1 MSALL
6 AGGTA
11 DKDVTDLYSATN
23 LLGRARALAPKLRER
38 SYATNKA
45 GQIPSETIEDFWDFK
60 LNYLLRPKKFG
71 GPAMRP
77 DEAFAAGFELGRGDG
92 SAAWVW
98 SVMLIHDLFVAH
110 FPEEFQQ
117 EYWGKDR
124 TLSASSFLPHGKPTP
139 ASGGVRVSGKW
150 SFCSGVDNADWL
162 FLGVFF
168 GPPSG
173 DAPMPDIR
181 YIMVPK
187 GDYEILDDWEVM
199 GLRGTGSKSVVIDD
213 KFVPDHRIVSHK
225 EMSDATSPGSRLHAD
240 PVYHAPIWS
249 FVPFTISAP
258 ACGIAQGALESFV
271 DEMKV
276 RDDSFAHSPLSKK
289 PGMHAR
295 VAEASAMIDSGDL
308 LYKRS
313 YRETIDKILAGEVP
327 SLEFRARSRRDQGYC
342 VKQAKAAVGLL
353 VDAVGG
359 RGLFES
365 NHVQRSFR
373 DLQAVSGHIVA
384 SWDVAAYSYGQMA
397 LGGPPTDLFV

>member
-1 MSALL
+1 MSASPASATVGENESDLYRVENLL
-6 AGGTA
+6 A
-11 DKDVTDLYSATN
+11 
-23 LLGRARALAPKLRER
+23 RARLLAPKLRER
-38 SYATNKA
+38 SYTTNKT
-45 GQIPSETIEDFWDFK
+45 GRIPDETIKDFWDCH

-71 GPAMRP
+71 GPAVRP
-77 DEAFAAGFELGRGDG
+77 DQAFQVAFELGRGDG

-110 FPEEFQQ
+110 FPEEFQK

-124 TLSASSFLPHGKPTP
+124 TLSASSFLPNGKPTP
-139 ASGGVRVSGKW
+139 ANGGIRVSGKW

-173 DAPMPDIR
+173 GSPLPDIR
-181 YIMVPK
+181 YVMVPK
-187 GDYEILDDWEVM
+187 GDYKILDDWDVM
-199 GLRGTGSKSVVIDD
+199 GLRGTGSNSVVIED
-213 KFVPDHRIVSHK
+213 KFVPNHRIVSHT
-225 EMSDATSPGSRLHAD
+225 EMSDATSPGTKLHTD
-240 PVYHAPIWS
+240 PVYRTPIWS

-258 ACGIAQGALESFV
+258 ACGVAQGALDAFI

-276 RDDSFAHSPLSKK
+276 RDNSFAHSPLSKK

-295 VAEASAMIDSGDL
+295 VAEASAMIDCGDL

-327 SLEFRARSRRDQGYC
+327 TLEFRARSRRDQGYC
-342 VKQAKAAVGLL
+342 VKLAKAAVGLL
-353 VDAVGG
+353 IDAGGG
-359 RGLFES
+359 RGLYET

-373 DLQAVSGHIVA
+373 DLQAISGHIVA
-384 SWDVAAYSYGQMA
+384 SWDVVAFSYGQMA
-397 LGGPPTDLFV
+397 LGGLPSDLFV

>member
-1 MSALL
+1 MSASPASTTSSENEGNLYSIENLL
-6 AGGTA
+6 A
-11 DKDVTDLYSATN
+11 
-23 LLGRARALAPKLRER
+23 RARVLAPKLRER
-38 SYATNKA
+38 SYKTNKTA
-45 GQIPSETIEDFWDFK
+45 RIPDETITDFWDYH

-71 GPAMRP
+71 GPAVRP
-77 DEAFAAGFELGRGDG
+77 DEAFQVAFELGRGDG

-110 FPEEFQQ
+110 FPEEFQK

-139 ASGGVRVSGKW
+139 ANGGIRVSGQW
-150 SFCSGVDNADWL
+150 SFCSGVENADWL

-173 DAPMPDIR
+173 GSPMPDIR

-187 GDYEILDDWEVM
+187 GDYKILDDWDVM
-199 GLRGTGSKSVVIDD
+199 GLRGTGSNSVVIED
-213 KFVPDHRIVSHK
+213 KFVPNHRIVSHK
-225 EMSDATSPGSRLHAD
+225 DMSDATSPGTKLHTD
-240 PVYHAPIWS
+240 SVYRAPIWS

-258 ACGIAQGALESFV
+258 ACGVAQGALDALI

-295 VAEASAMIDSGDL
+295 VAEASAMIDCGDL

-327 SLEFRARSRRDQGYC
+327 TLEFRARSRRDQGYC
-342 VKQAKAAVGLL
+342 VKLAKAAVGLL
-353 VDAVGG
+353 IDAGGG
-359 RGLFES
+359 RGLYDT

-373 DLQAVSGHIVA
+373 DLQAISGHIVA
-384 SWDVAAYSYGQMA
+384 SWDVVAFSYGQMA
-397 LGGPPTDLFV
+397 LGGPPSDLFV